1 MNKLFIAAGAFL
13 SSSAA
18 FAGELAYETKEP
30 VMSSSNND
38 ATGALILLA
47 IVGVLIATSTMASRA
62 KAEKD
67 PYLMPNEDD
76 DA

>member
-18 FAGELAYETKEP
+18 FAGMQKMEEP
-30 VMSSSNND
+30 VMDSSSSND
-38 ATGALILLA
+38 ATGALVLLA
-47 IVGVLIATSTMASRA
+47 IVGVVIATSTMASRA

-76 DA
+76 DS